1 MTLQR
6 PETIDPAPL
15 IAGIRDWV
23 AIETPSER
31 PDLTDRLL
39 DLVEAGFE
47 GLPVE
52 RTRFPATERGGQL
65 LLRYA
70 PPGCEGA
77 PITVMGHVDTV
88 WAVGTLARRPMEEH
102 DGRLHGPGVFDMKA
116 GSYLGAETLR
126 RIAAEGLVPPRPLQV
141 LLTGDEEIGSHAS
154 RPLIERLA
162 KDSALVLIP
171 EPSFGP
177 DIAVVTARKGWGRF
191 EMRAHGRAAHAGG
204 NLFDGRS
211 AIREIARQILDIEAL
226 TDRDG
231 GLSFNVGV
239 VSGGTRPNVVP
250 AEAEALID
258 MRAATVADAEAA
270 AAAMLARAPFDPDIR
285 LEVTGGVD
293 RPPYERTEAVA
304 RLYGA
309 AKTLAASLG
318 MGLGETARGGV
329 SDGNIAASMGAP
341 VLDGLGC
348 GGAGAHAEDEHIDL
362 ATVAPRAAL
371 MRAMMLSPDFLA
383 DAVG

>member
-31 PDLTDRLL
+31 PDLIDRLL

-204 NLFDGRS
+204 NL
-211 AIREIARQILDIEAL
+211 
-226 TDRDG
+226 
-231 GLSFNVGV
+231 
-239 VSGGTRPNVVP
+239 
-250 AEAEALID
+250 
-258 MRAATVADAEAA
+258 
-270 AAAMLARAPFDPDIR
+270 
-285 LEVTGGVD
+285 
-293 RPPYERTEAVA
+293 
-304 RLYGA
+304 
-309 AKTLAASLG
+309 
-318 MGLGETARGGV
+318 
-329 SDGNIAASMGAP
+329 
-341 VLDGLGC
+341 
-348 GGAGAHAEDEHIDL
+348 
-362 ATVAPRAAL
+362 
-371 MRAMMLSPDFLA
+371 
-383 DAVG
+383 